1 MLDNREAVL
10 CRLPQIPMMH
20 RAGKLF
26 GLHSGN
32 GHPLWA
38 LKLPVEHKPQQ
49 ILPWRTMHDVQ
60 HAPEI
65 VALHT
70 HGSASGFTVINAH
83 TGDVVSSHE
92 FDSSVDQV
100 RLPEPAALRQKA
112 SAVLPGGCCLDI
124 TEGC

>member
-1 MLDNREAVL
+1 
-10 CRLPQIPMMH
+10 MH
-20 RAGKLF
+20 HAGKLF

-38 LKLPVEHKPQQ
+38 VMLPAEHKPQQ

-70 HGSASGFTVINAH
+70 HGGASGFAVINAH
-83 TGDVVSSHE
+83 TGDVVSSQE
-92 FDSSVDQV
+92 FDFPVDQV
-100 RLPEPAALRQKA
+100 SLPAASSLRQTDLA
-112 SAVLPGGCCLDI
+112 MLPGECCCDVNMLRQRCEPP
-124 TEGC
+124 TGRTCQPLLH